1 MGKEQRAGASVYFEH
16 MSSFPLKMHCDI
28 LFFKVATML
37 PGGLQ
42 VIGVFAVAPA
52 QMMQSSQAKLRQVSG
67 LTITNLQANAAYN
80 KLIPYF
86 FQKIC
91 IDMSCK
97 LRQFSN

>member
-1 MGKEQRAGASVYFEH
+1 MHPDVVAIWAKSKGPGH
-16 MSSFPLKMHCDI
+16 LCTLNICLSFPLKMHCDI

-67 LTITNLQANAAYN
+67 LTITNLRANAAYN
-80 KLIPYF
+80 KLILYF
-86 FQKIC
+86 FSEN
-91 IDMSCK
+91 MY
-97 LRQFSN
+97 